1 MPDYDILRFIWWAL
15 LGILLIGFAVTD
27 GYDLGALM
35 LLRVIGKDDSE
46 RRQLLETI
54 EPVWEGN
61 QVWLI
66 VGGAAAFAAWP
77 LLYATSFSG
86 FYIAMLLVLAA
97 LILRAVGMNFRGK
110 LATPR
115 WRDGWDWA
123 LFAGGLVPSLIF
135 GVAFGNLLQG
145 VPFHLD
151 ADLRPIYEGGF
162 FALLNPFA
170 LLAGLVSVAMLT
182 MHGGA
187 WVAVKADGAVTRRAR
202 RAVMLAALALVVLF
216 AGAGAW
222 AALGLSGYVVGNAL
236 GHSGPS
242 NPLGKTV
249 SREIGAWLANY
260 RIHAALIAAP
270 ALGVAGALLA
280 ALLSPLKLDR
290 LAFLA
295 SAASVAGV
303 VATAGISMFPF
314 LLPSSSDPRSSLTV
328 WDASSSRLT
337 LFIMLIA
344 VAIFLPII
352 LFYTGWVIRVL
363 RGRVAVQHVE
373 RTEHLY

>member
-1 MPDYDILRFIWWAL
+1 M
-15 LGILLIGFAVTD
+15 T
-27 GYDLGALM
+27 
-35 LLRVIGKDDSE
+35 
-46 RRQLLETI
+46 
-54 EPVWEGN
+54 
-61 QVWLI
+61 
-66 VGGAAAFAAWP
+66 
-77 LLYATSFSG
+77 
-86 FYIAMLLVLAA
+86 
-97 LILRAVGMNFRGK
+97 FRGK

-170 LLAGLVSVAMLT
+170 LLAGLVSVAMLA

-202 RAVMLAALALVVLF
+202 RGVMLAALALVVLF

-222 AALGLSGYVVGNAL
+222 AALGLSGYVVGSAL

-260 RIHAALIAAP
+260 RIHAALLAAP